1 MGSLTSICWAL
12 SIQTAGE
19 PIAAATPDPEP
30 APIARRA
37 APPEPIRFDR
47 TRLWDEP
54 QARDEPAAAVAPNRP
69 ARPRAFAM
77 GHSQEPTDENGAQN
91 ATAPQANAPL
101 DDALARRLRA
111 KKPDAFLTELG
122 RGFWERFQLVDDI
135 QFQIALQRAWTLPPI
150 SVDPLRDRPRLR
162 PVDYAYNN
170 ALLERRARSP
180 ITGLANDALG
190 ETQILDRLKREF
202 DGETGLFGQGART
215 LLGDSTS
222 ARDPLDLGDLGL
234 RGFPRAW
241 RNPGDLVGI
250 TYETGPLDVRIG
262 GATTNAKVQQKLGPW
277 RLQAGATLD
286 YEESS
291 VRARLQLQRS
301 LGRLSTLSL
310 VFGSGVDLFLVPGNL
325 PFLEDPRE
333 RPDVGIMALWVVQF

>member
-1 MGSLTSICWAL
+1 MGSLPAFCWAL
-12 SIQTAGE
+12 SLQTAGD
-19 PIAAATPDPEP
+19 PIAAAAPAPEP
-30 APIARRA
+30 APIARRVT
-37 APPEPIRFDR
+37 PPEPIRFDR

-54 QARDEPAAAVAPNRP
+54 AARDEPAPAAAPPRP
-69 ARPRAFAM
+69 ERPRAFTL
-77 GHSQEPTDENGAQN
+77 GRSEDP
-91 ATAPQANAPL
+91 TAPIETQSTATPAADTPL

-122 RGFWERFQLVDDI
+122 RGFWERFQLVDDV

-150 SVDPLRDRPRLR
+150 SVDPLRDKPRLR
-162 PVDYAYNN
+162 AVDYAYNN

-190 ETQILDRLKREF
+190 ETQVLDRLKREF

-222 ARDPLDLGDLGL
+222 ARDPLDLGDLGI

-241 RNPGDLVGI
+241 RNPGDLLGV

-262 GATTNAKVQQKLGPW
+262 GATANAKVQQKLGPW